1 MSRKMKIIAAKEAMK
16 LVKNGMKLG
25 LGTGSTV
32 NEFLLLL
39 SQEIKNGLS
48 ITGVVTSE
56 ETRNLSNKLNIPI
69 STLKLSLIH
78 I

>member
-39 SQEIKNGLS
+39 SEEIKNGLS

-56 ETRNLSNKLNIPI
+56 ETRNLS
-69 STLKLSLIH
+69 LSLIH